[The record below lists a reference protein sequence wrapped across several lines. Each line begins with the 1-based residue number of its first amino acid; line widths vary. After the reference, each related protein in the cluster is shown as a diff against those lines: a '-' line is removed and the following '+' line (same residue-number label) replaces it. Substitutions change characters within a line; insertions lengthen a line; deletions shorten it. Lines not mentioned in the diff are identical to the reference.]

1 MLIILCVG
9 IIQIQELKKNFPD
22 VAFAPMIQG
31 TIQRPFMQVSKAK
44 KCMVKNRT
52 YMCMEGPFFTK
63 DF

>member
-44 KCMVKNRT
+44 TCIVKNRT
-52 YMCMEGPFFTK
+52 YMCMEGLFFTK